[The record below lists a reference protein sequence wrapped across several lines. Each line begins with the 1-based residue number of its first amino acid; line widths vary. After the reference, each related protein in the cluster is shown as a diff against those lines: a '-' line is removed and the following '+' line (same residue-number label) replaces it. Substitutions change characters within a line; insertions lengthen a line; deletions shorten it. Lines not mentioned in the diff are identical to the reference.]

1 MRRNQEHEEQREPAE
16 GRDTAKRNI
25 AYASKCQRGSVAG
38 GKRKSGA
45 QPQRAAHNAVTP
57 LDGLKLLLKIR
68 LFQAKGLEVGK
79 VEGESLPRRFPQ
91 EARHDVV
98 HTNVDTKKQADLRH
112 ICKLSAL
119 SVEKTEVSI
128 TAPTFYANSYLR
140 ALLRRC

>member
-1 MRRNQEHEEQREPAE
+1 MSEGKCGGREEKERSTTAE
-16 GRDTAKRNI
+16 G
-25 AYASKCQRGSVAG
+25 S
-38 GKRKSGA
+38 A
-45 QPQRAAHNAVTP
+45 QCSHDAWRWTP

-79 VEGESLPRRFPQ
+79 VEGETLPRRFPQ